1 MRPSDSP
8 RHRRPGSGQGSAAP
22 RGKQSS
28 RDDHLMTGF
37 RAGVRRVQDSDAPG
51 PRRASCTP
59 GCVPAWPFG
68 TPCPKSKAAGKPF
81 PAAPLLPSTFYLQ
94 LSFSTRFLITFAG
107 LPPTTVHGSTFFVTR
122 TSCPCSRT
130 RQQDS
135 NYIPISCQESPESTI
150 PSQKVRE
157 HRHSERYQSM
167 TGTVDHPLA
176 NQRRATGAKGL
187 LGHAHLRRDIG

>member
-1 MRPSDSP
+1 MPRARAEPPARRAACLRGPSARPALKAK
-8 RHRRPGSGQGSAAP
+8 RPGIP
-22 RGKQSS
+22 S
-28 RDDHLMTGF
+28 RPH
-37 RAGVRRVQDSDAPG
+37 
-51 PRRASCTP
+51 
-59 GCVPAWPFG
+59 PFN
-68 TPCPKSKAAGKPF
+68 F
-81 PAAPLLPSTFYLQ
+81 QPSTFYLQ

-135 NYIPISCQESPESTI
+135 KYIPISCQESPESSI